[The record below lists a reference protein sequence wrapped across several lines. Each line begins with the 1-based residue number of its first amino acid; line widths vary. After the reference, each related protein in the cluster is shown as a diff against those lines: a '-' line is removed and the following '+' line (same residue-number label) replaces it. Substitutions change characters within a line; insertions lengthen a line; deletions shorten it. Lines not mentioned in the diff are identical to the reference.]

1 MRSASPLGAGGSSM
15 ESPIFFDALFNKFLL
30 SNNEDEEAWPV
41 VDMYGGRIYDWT
53 ECPFAHLGE
62 KARHCELDV

>member
-1 MRSASPLGAGGSSM
+1 M

-41 VDMYGGRIYDWT
+41 VDMYGCD
-53 ECPFAHLGE
+53 
-62 KARHCELDV
+62 

>member
-30 SNNEDEEAWPV
+30 SNNEDEEV
-41 VDMYGGRIYDWT
+41 RRCMRGRIYDWT